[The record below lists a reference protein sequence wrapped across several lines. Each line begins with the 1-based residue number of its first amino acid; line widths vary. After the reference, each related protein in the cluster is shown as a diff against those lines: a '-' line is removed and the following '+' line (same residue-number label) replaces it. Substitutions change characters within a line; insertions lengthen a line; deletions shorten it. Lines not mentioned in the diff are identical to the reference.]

1 MFRLEQWPEAAAAY
15 EIVLSTPGGALK
27 RADMLAALEN
37 LGVAHM
43 RAGEPA
49 KAIEMYHRAERLSPR
64 DPRQWLFATGM
75 GMALFFQD
83 RFDEAAYWAE
93 KALADN
99 PRCTIALRTLAGSLA
114 KTGQREQA
122 AVAVQTLLKVEP
134 QLTLS
139 IWRARLKW
147 LDETPWGNRYVEAL
161 RLAGLPE

>member
-1 MFRLEQWPEAAAAY
+1 
-15 EIVLSTPGGALK
+15 
-27 RADMLAALEN
+27 
-37 LGVAHM
+37 
-43 RAGEPA
+43 
-49 KAIEMYHRAERLSPR
+49 MYQRAERLSPR
-64 DPRQWLFATGM
+64 DPRGWLFATGM
-75 GMALFFQD
+75 GMALFFLD

-93 KALADN
+93 KALVDN

-114 KTGQREQA
+114 KMGQREKA
-122 AVAVQTLLKVEP
+122 AIVVQTMLKVEP